1 LVQSVRDDVGTTVKY
16 GQIRLIEVEATA
28 SALPDHQKCAL
39 ITANAVIYDRRF
51 AELVA
56 AILPLGGYAEPAPAA
71 DHHAI
76 ARLLRLALDGWNVVR
91 LAAAPASAAD
101 RRSRLGRIAAELLGA
116 GIAAELPVQLVKS
129 TSADGRESRT
139 CLGEFRNALDSFAAD
154 GPVMVT
160 FGTRGAAGPSN
171 LSVIVDN
178 GLAG

>member
-1 LVQSVRDDVGTTVKY
+1 VQSVHDDAAATVKY
-16 GQIRLIEVEATA
+16 GQIQLIEVEATA
-28 SALPDHQKCAL
+28 AALPDHQRYAL

-51 AELVA
+51 TALVA

-71 DHHAI
+71 DHRAS
-76 ARLLRLALDGWNVVR
+76 ARLLQLALDGWNVVR

-101 RRSRLGRIAAELLGA
+101 RRSRLGHIAAELLGA
-116 GIAAELPVQLVKS
+116 GIAAELPVRLVKG
-129 TSADGRESRT
+129 TSAGGEESRT
-139 CLGEFRNALDSFAAD
+139 CLGEFRGTLDSFAAD

-160 FGTRGAAGPSN
+160 FGTRGAIGRSG